1 MNVKNQMHQ
10 LLSEISEELDNFPD
24 RALEPLLSALKP
36 LYYDIY
42 MLRAVRQAQETLQPG
57 DTLTRDEAI
66 QFLAFM

>member
-10 LLSEISEELDNFPD
+10 LLLEISEELDNFPD
-24 RALEPLLSALKP
+24 HSLEPLLSALKP

-42 MLRAVRQAQETLQPG
+42 MLRAVRQAQDTLQPG
-57 DTLTRDEAI
+57 DTLTREEAI